1 MPRSLV
7 LRHMPLY
14 NNISLFPQLPRRG
27 EPWVCCPPF
36 PKWLPILPS
45 LVPNSTVS
53 NLVPP
58 TIRPMGVG
66 GCILS
71 SIHPPIF
78 IFPGLAFQNYIHS
91 TQHLHAHS
99 TQHHTLLQLMPHTYF
114 TFPHVWGNL
123 SSKST
128 STRMVWPLIH
138 VPPSI
143 SHQSTVTQFSN
154 CRLNSNC
161 CHFVPINVFTSNC
174 TLSNSQYANFGDF
187 KSRIYGTSTS
197 INEVKFLSG
206 ETILVYQFSPSL
218 ISSFKL
224 MHTTL

>member
-1 MPRSLV
+1 MPGPWSFGIC
-7 LRHMPLY
+7 LY
-14 NNISLFPQLPRRG
+14 TTIFPSSRNCPGVVNRG
-27 EPWVCCPPF
+27 YAALPF
-36 PKWLPILPS
+36 PSGCLYCPHWYPTQPSPIWS
-45 LVPNSTVS
+45 
-53 NLVPP
+53 PP
-58 TIRPMGVG
+58 LFAQW
-66 GCILS
+66 LS

-161 CHFVPINVFTSNC
+161 CHFVLINVFTSNC